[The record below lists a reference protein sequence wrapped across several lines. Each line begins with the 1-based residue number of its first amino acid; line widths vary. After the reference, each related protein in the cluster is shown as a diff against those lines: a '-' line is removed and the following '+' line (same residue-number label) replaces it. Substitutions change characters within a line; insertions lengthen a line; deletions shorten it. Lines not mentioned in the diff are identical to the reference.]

1 MKLRKW
7 RLLIGGTNSRI
18 ETFLPCFMHILYIC
32 ICRLHVKMTYLDNR
46 YIVFIR
52 LFLFN
57 NLIYVSYFLVNWAM
71 NNAENM
77 FTWCTRS
84 TKVYLYQK
92 CLAFQA
98 FHPPPPPQ
106 LPRKICVS
114 GILWNLKLT
123 KWVIDFDIF
132 LFFYLIFGE

>member
-77 FTWCTRS
+77 FT
-84 TKVYLYQK
+84 
-92 CLAFQA
+92 
-98 FHPPPPPQ
+98 
-106 LPRKICVS
+106 
-114 GILWNLKLT
+114 
-123 KWVIDFDIF
+123 
-132 LFFYLIFGE
+132 